1 MSPKKKSKKNA
12 EIFADTKKSATF
24 APAIEK
30 QTMLK
35 KNDGGIAQLVRAHDS

>member
-30 QTMLK
+30 QRYSSLESKT
-35 KNDGGIAQLVRAHDS
+35 

>member
-1 MSPKKKSKKNA
+1 MSPQKKSKKNA

-35 KNDGGIAQLVRAHDS
+35 KMMAG